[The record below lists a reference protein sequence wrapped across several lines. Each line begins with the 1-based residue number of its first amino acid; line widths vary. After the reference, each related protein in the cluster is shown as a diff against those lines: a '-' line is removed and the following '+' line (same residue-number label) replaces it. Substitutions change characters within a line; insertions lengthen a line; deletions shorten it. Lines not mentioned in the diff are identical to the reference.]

1 MNRDRAE
8 DEQDA
13 GRTDGEQGQKRTR
26 HQLPRIN
33 SIRTVGATKWLALET
48 VDYADEDGVPR
59 KWDMATRTGK
69 QEGAPDAVIIIPL
82 LRNMGQPS
90 STTETIL
97 IEQYRIPVRSKTV
110 EFPAGLIDKGETAE
124 QAALRELQEETGYVG
139 HRSRAIGSRE
149 LCMTP
154 GMVNETV
161 KVVVVHVDLDEP
173 RNQHPIANPDDGE
186 LLTIKRVPIRQGLTD
201 MMENGTNMP
210 IALVYCFALGFELG
224 ALSFGEESRV
234 NIPQKPT
241 ELSSVS
247 QIPSAVLPLEYS
259 NTSLK
264 MAASPSES
272 IDASLNATASPL
284 ESPNSPMTLRLQAQ
298 ALSGASTESPQIS
311 NPESTTPTGLSVNED
326 RKDLT

>member
-1 MNRDRAE
+1 MNRERAE

-13 GRTDGEQGQKRTR
+13 GRTTEAQGHKRSKQ
-26 HQLPRIN
+26 QLPRIK

-48 VDYADEDGVPR
+48 IDYDDEEGKPR
-59 KWDMATRTGK
+59 KWDMASRTGK
-69 QEGAPDAVIIIPL
+69 QAGSPDAVIIIPL

-90 STTETIL
+90 STTETVL
-97 IEQYRIPVRSKTV
+97 VEQYRIPVRRRTV

-234 NIPQKPT
+234 NIPQTPT

-247 QIPSAVLPLEYS
+247 QIPSATLPLECS

-264 MAASPSES
+264 MAASPSGL
-272 IDASLNATASPL
+272 IDTSLNATASTS
-284 ESPNSPMTLRLQAQ
+284 ESRNSPLSSSLRVQAQ
-298 ALSGASTESPQIS
+298 VLSGALSSESPTG
-311 NPESTTPTGLSVNED
+311 PSTSPGLSVNED
-326 RKDLT
+326 RKDMT